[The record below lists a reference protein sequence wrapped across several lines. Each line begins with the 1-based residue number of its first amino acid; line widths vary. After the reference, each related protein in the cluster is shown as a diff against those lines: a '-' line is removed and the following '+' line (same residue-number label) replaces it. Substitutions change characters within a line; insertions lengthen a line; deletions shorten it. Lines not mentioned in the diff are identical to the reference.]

1 MMQMLQYYYPIRF
14 LCSKKG
20 FKKFV
25 AYKDNEKV
33 KSLCIMLP
41 RMSGYTKH
49 LNETK
54 YMSF

>member
-41 RMSGYTKH
+41 RMSGYTKR